1 MVAPPYVS
9 LNSPLLENNLVNNIT
24 KINNKNISDLKDF
37 YELLAKESEKKLVF
51 TVNRNGQTVETL
63 AYVRK

>member
-1 MVAPPYVS
+1 MGLQS
-9 LNSPLLENNLVNNIT
+9 GDIIT
-24 KINNKNISDLKDF
+24 KLNGKNIDNLRDF